1 MRRQARGRPLRAVVI
16 GSGFGG
22 LAAAVRLQAAGVA
35 TTLIEQRGQL
45 GGGAGRIR
53 DSGYTFDTGPS

>member
-45 GGGAGRIR
+45 GG
-53 DSGYTFDTGPS
+53 